1 MKRVLSGI
9 AVALLMTTQ
18 AAAAELV
25 TTAGAAKAAAPQIA
39 APAAVPPLG
48 VSTGQVADDQPGPAP
63 RPGEAGCRPA
73 GPATDADRQMHGEV
87 WAGAGTHGYRDV
99 GTAMTAPVG
108 RCGSV
113 SIAIDRA
120 QGSFGGWRR

>member
-9 AVALLMTTQ
+9 AIAFLMSAQ
-18 AAAAELV
+18 AGAAELV
-25 TTAGAAKAAAPQIA
+25 TTAGAAAAPQVAAPPAAALPLDGPARQAADGDTGASPAPGDGRCRAA
-39 APAAVPPLG
+39 APAAD
-48 VSTGQVADDQPGPAP
+48 TDHQV
-63 RPGEAGCRPA
+63 
-73 GPATDADRQMHGEV
+73 HGEV

-113 SIAIDRA
+113 SIAIDRSEGA
-120 QGSFGGWRR
+120 FGGWRR